1 MKGSSASF
9 LLLQCLLLLLAS
21 SSSASSSTTAANT
34 PSRYESIRAL
44 DENGQ
49 SKQLQH
55 ANQAAMQH
63 GTLILAIK
71 HANETIHIIS
81 VTTTSPHRRQRP
93 LALIHKI
100 TPNTFVLC
108 SGVQADARWLID
120 KLRELH
126 QQMQLRYGSSGEGW
140 AQRLSSLYRAVFWGI
155 PEETDKWQHTRWLDL
170 ERWGRPLGVQSIII
184 EQKQLC
190 SLEPSGVIKLPD
202 PHQQLAAI
210 GKHSTDILFQWRS
223 SSNSD
228 SLVEQVR
235 VACEGI
241 LPRGTILSISQI
253 GTDISWQ
260 MGL

>member
-1 MKGSSASF
+1 MKISHAYF
-9 LLLQCLLLLLAS
+9 FLLQCLLLLFAS
-21 SSSASSSTTAANT
+21 ASASSSTTTA

-55 ANQAAMQH
+55 ANQAALQH
-63 GTLILAIK
+63 GTLILAVK
-71 HANETIHIIS
+71 HTNETIHIIS

-93 LALIHKI
+93 LAIVHTI
-100 TPNTFVLC
+100 TPNTFLLC

-126 QQMQLRYGSSGEGW
+126 QQMQVRYGSSGAGW

-155 PEETDKWQHTRWLDL
+155 PDEINQWQHTRGLEL

-184 EQKQLC
+184 EHKQLC

-210 GKHSTDILFQWRS
+210 GKHSADILLQWRS
-223 SSNSD
+223 SSNSG

-241 LPRGTILSISQI
+241 LPRGTVLSISQI